1 MIIRYTYIIL
11 FILFLHFYTYSY
23 NLLKT
28 YHNNKFYYTQPTY
41 VNQSIQKI
49 ILIENFINKLQKIL
63 IHNNFFKNNSK
74 LKKNIIIKEIPPKY
88 QNKYISYSSNKN
100 TIYISLRNNNN
111 SFSQDNN
118 TLYFIIMHELSH
130 ILSTSYGHTTEFW
143 TIYKNILQIAI
154 NNNLYIYKNYNK
166 YPVYYSNFIINTT
179 PI

>member
-23 NLLKT
+23 NLVKT

-88 QNKYISYSSNKN
+88 QNKYISY
-100 TIYISLRNNNN
+100 
-111 SFSQDNN
+111 
-118 TLYFIIMHELSH
+118 FIIMHELSH